1 MGIFDFFKKI
11 FSESKKP
18 ELIREKTNFS
28 NIEEIIKKKI
38 NETNEKEEKVISSI
52 KEKIATFAKELKDKI
67 KIVNEVDVEAKE
79 KNDKIKSAVYEGRK
93 KYVEFLERFIEN
105 IETLKETNL
114 EEIMEDIN
122 LAFLRFNE
130 NSSKSYERAT
140 IRIGKEMGSIKET
153 LKNLS
158 SEIISIFS
166 ENKEIVSISKK
177 LSLIKLKLNEI
188 KDTNE
193 KIEKINEEILGIS
206 NKIPEK
212 EIEIKDILENI
223 SKIKAS
229 SDYLE
234 NLEKERL
241 VQLEEKE
248 VEKEIY
254 SLKELIDFKALLNFF
269 HIFEDKMTIVK
280 LYKEDFQKELKN
292 DKGIRL
298 LKLLNESKLNT
309 EKIED
314 KINKI
319 QNKIRE
325 IEIEKTDIRKD
336 ETQILALEIEKIKEE
351 IKNLANEK
359 EWADKKNE
367 KLKISKSENLKIIK
381 DELNIMGV
389 DLEED

>member
-292 DKGIRL
+292 DKGSRL

-336 ETQILALEIEKIKEE
+336 ETQILALEIEKIREE